1 METVC
6 VEVSAG
12 LDVWTLDVATMAT
25 ANVSISATD
34 LTTTVYVL
42 FASRDSIVLCIGCFL
57 TIFQDNSTGHYSKDF
72 EGLYVSASVV
82 DSS

>member
-25 ANVSISATD
+25 VNVSISATD

-42 FASRDSIVLCIGCFL
+42 FASRDSIVLCMGCF
-57 TIFQDNSTGHYSKDF
+57 
-72 EGLYVSASVV
+72 
-82 DSS
+82 